1 MGKDQRANISYA
13 DLRKQCL
20 QAIKQWPGCETVTGI
35 QIIRQGSRVG
45 FSVRV
50 TLWGDT
56 AKTTAI
62 NRASASVEREMRRRY
77 RLIE

>member
-1 MGKDQRANISYA
+1 MA
-13 DLRKQCL
+13 
-20 QAIKQWPGCETVTGI
+20 GCETVTGI